1 MDVGAMG
8 QRMLDPLRWLDRG
21 VRDFSGNQE
30 AIAREAKQRMNRE
43 MVMRGGNEREVG
55 ERIIRGGGATAGNQ
69 TIPLSFDRDPKLRE
83 AFLGRLA
90 QDLQSEAGR
99 KMVADTYGPNMARGP
114 GGFTRRGV
122 MEAVHG
128 TMASNAYAR
137 RGVLGAGAVMGGV
150 GMTAGAQQLM
160 ALMQYMQSGQEN
172 EASREQPLTS

>member
-21 VRDFSGNQE
+21 VRDVAGNQE

-43 MVMRGGNEREVG
+43 MVTRGGNEREVG
-55 ERIIRGGGATAGNQ
+55 ERIIRGGAATVGGR
-69 TIPLSFDRDPKLRE
+69 TVPLSLDSDPKARE

-90 QDLQSEAGR
+90 LHLKTDQGR
-99 KMVADTYGPNMARGP
+99 QWVADTYGPNMARGP
-114 GGFTRRGV
+114 GGFTGRGA

-128 TMASNAYAR
+128 TMANNAYVR

-160 ALMQYMQSGQEN
+160 ALMQYMQSGQQN